1 MEDNPQENKLI
12 IPDAAYNI
20 PLREFLEW
28 YDAVLN
34 KSWLL
39 MSEEQRIKYFKDIDL
54 EQVKSE
60 VIHGLKKESM
70 QDIPMADIN
79 RQLKEK
85 PADKILIN
93 KAYYRLIEFQ
103 KLENDME
110 LLQAMV
116 RKFMSKKAVDKM
128 SRMSSSGSMRYYLNL
143 KY

>member
-1 MEDNPQENKLI
+1 MDSQAQENKLV

-28 YDAVLN
+28 YDTILN
-34 KSWLL
+34 KTWLQ
-39 MSEEQRIKYFKDIDL
+39 MSEEQRTKYFEDINL

-60 VIHGLKKESM
+60 IIHGLRKESM
-70 QDIPMADIN
+70 QKVSISDIN
-79 RQLKEK
+79 KQLKED

-103 KLENDME
+103 KLESDME

-116 RKFMSKKAVDKM
+116 RKFMTYKAVKKM
-128 SRMSSSGSMRYYLNL
+128 SAPVLDRSMDNYLKL

>member
-1 MEDNPQENKLI
+1 MDSQTQENKLV

-28 YDAVLN
+28 YDTVLN
-34 KSWLL
+34 KTWLT
-39 MSEEQRIKYFKDIDL
+39 MSEEQRTKYFEDIDL
-54 EQVKSE
+54 EQVRSE
-60 VIHGLKKESM
+60 AIHGLKKESM
-70 QDIPMADIN
+70 HDVPISDIN

-103 KLENDME
+103 KLESDME

-116 RKFMSKKAVDKM
+116 RKFMTYKAVKKM
-128 SRMSSSGSMRYYLNL
+128 SIPNNSMDNYLKL